1 MIYQMFAKVQV
12 STGIDLII
20 NNITYRKKLSFLV
33 YGSMSL
39 INHLNDGRVI
49 AIYAARLVPT
59 FYQLIVFSDVLRR

>member
-12 STGIDLII
+12 STGIDLI
-20 NNITYRKKLSFLV
+20 NIWEKLSFLV

-39 INHLNDGRVI
+39 INHLNEGRVI

>member
-12 STGIDLII
+12 STGIDFI
-20 NNITYRKKLSFLV
+20 NISEKLSFLV

-49 AIYAARLVPT
+49 AIYAALLVPT